1 MTIDIF
7 ALIVSA
13 ILLAGLYATMS
24 YGLALIYGVMKIVN
38 LAHAGVMMWGAYVAF
53 ILVTQLGINPFV
65 APLLIVPIFFV
76 FGIFLQRYVVRR
88 VMGAPPISSLL
99 LLFGVWLIMQN
110 ISYLI
115 FSGDTKAITTN
126 YTLLTFQLGG
136 IPVSVNRLIVFIV
149 GILALVVLRQFLGHT
164 YMGKAIRA
172 TAQDMDPSKLVGIN
186 TSWIMEVAFGIG
198 IALASLAGSLM
209 ALIFAFDPD
218 FGRSHLLKGFCVVVL
233 GGLESMIGVALGA
246 LVLALAE
253 ALSVLWLMPAL
264 QDFVSFALLVIVL
277 IVMPGGMK
285 DILDRLSSV
294 RPNQL

>member
-1 MTIDIF
+1 MKGITIDIS

-38 LAHAGVMMWGAYVAF
+38 LAHAGVMMWGAYGAF
-53 ILVTQLGINPFV
+53 ILITRLGGNPFL
-65 APLLIVPIFFV
+65 APLLIVPAFFF
-76 FGIFLQRYVVRR
+76 FGTFLQRYIVRR

-99 LLFGVWLIMQN
+99 LLFGIWLIMQN
-110 ISYLI
+110 ISYLV
-115 FSGDTKAITTN
+115 FTGDTKAITTH
-126 YTLLTFQLGG
+126 YTLLTFQLNG
-136 IPVSVNRLIVFIV
+136 IPISVNRLAVFIAGV
-149 GILALVVLRQFLGHT
+149 IALVALWQFLDRT

-172 TAQDMDPSKLVGIN
+172 TAQDSDASKLVGIN
-186 TSWIMEVAFGIG
+186 TERIMEIAFGIG
-198 IALASLAGSLM
+198 ISLAGLAGSLM

-218 FGRSHLLKGFCVVVL
+218 FGRSHLLKGFCIVVL

-277 IVMPGGMK
+277 VVMPGGMK
-285 DILDRLSSV
+285 ELINRVFSK
-294 RPNQL
+294 

>member
-1 MTIDIF
+1 MSGINIDIP

-24 YGLALIYGVMKIVN
+24 YGLTLIYGVMKIVN
-38 LAHAGVMMWGAYVAF
+38 LAHAGVMMWGAYFAF
-53 ILVTQLGINPFV
+53 VLITRLGGNPFL
-65 APLLIVPIFFV
+65 APIVIVPVFFV
-76 FGIFLQRYVVRR
+76 FGMFLQRYVVRR

-115 FSGDTKAITTN
+115 FSGDTKAITTK
-126 YTLLTFQLGG
+126 YTLLTFQLAG
-136 IPVSVNRLIVFIV
+136 IPVSVNRLVVFIV
-149 GILALVVLRQFLGHT
+149 GILALLALRQFLGHT

-172 TAQDMDPSKLVGIN
+172 TAQDSDASKLAGIN
-186 TSWIMEVAFGIG
+186 TSRIMEIAFGIG

-218 FGRSHLLKGFCVVVL
+218 FGRSHLLKGFCIVVL

-253 ALSVLWLMPAL
+253 ALSVLWLMPAM

-285 DILDRLSSV
+285 GLVDRFFSK
-294 RPNQL
+294 

>member
-1 MTIDIF
+1 VGDITIDIS

-38 LAHAGVMMWGAYVAF
+38 LAHAGVMMWGAYGAF
-53 ILVTQLGINPFV
+53 ILIARLGANPFL
-65 APLLIVPIFFV
+65 APLLIVPAFFIFGV
-76 FGIFLQRYVVRR
+76 FLQRYVVRR

-99 LLFGVWLIMQN
+99 LLFGIWLIMQN
-110 ISYLI
+110 ISYLV
-115 FSGDTKAITTN
+115 FTGDTKAITTK
-126 YTLLTFQLGG
+126 YTLLTFQVSG
-136 IPVSVNRLIVFIV
+136 ISISVNRLVVFIV
-149 GILALVVLRQFLGHT
+149 GILALVALRQFLGRT

-172 TAQDMDPSKLVGIN
+172 TAQDSDASKLVGIN
-186 TSWIMEVAFGIG
+186 TARIMEIAFGIG
-198 IALASLAGSLM
+198 IALAGLAGSLM

-218 FGRSHLLKGFCVVVL
+218 FGRSHLLKGFCIVVL

-277 IVMPGGMK
+277 VVMPGGMK
-285 DILDRLSSV
+285 ELLSKFIK
-294 RPNQL
+294 N

>member
-1 MTIDIF
+1 MTGITIDIS

-38 LAHAGVMMWGAYVAF
+38 LAHAGVMMWGAYGAF
-53 ILVTQLGINPFV
+53 ILITRLGGNPFL
-65 APLLIVPIFFV
+65 APLLIVPAFFL
-76 FGIFLQRYVVRR
+76 FGTFLQRYIVRR

-99 LLFGVWLIMQN
+99 LLFGIWLIMQN
-110 ISYLI
+110 ISYLV
-115 FSGDTKAITTN
+115 FTGDTKAITTQ
-126 YTLLTFQLGG
+126 YTLLTFQLNG
-136 IPVSVNRLIVFIV
+136 IPISVNRLVVFLV
-149 GILALVVLRQFLGHT
+149 GILALVALWQFLGRT

-172 TAQDMDPSKLVGIN
+172 TAQDSDASKLAGIN
-186 TSWIMEVAFGIG
+186 TERIMEIAFGIG
-198 IALASLAGSLM
+198 IALAGLAGSLM

-218 FGRSHLLKGFCVVVL
+218 FGRSHLLKGFCIVVL

-264 QDFVSFALLVIVL
+264 QDFVSFALLVAVL
-277 IVMPGGMK
+277 VVMPGGMK
-285 DILDRLSSV
+285 ELVNKLFRT
-294 RPNQL
+294 

>member
-1 MTIDIF
+1 
-7 ALIVSA
+7 VSA

-53 ILVTQLGINPFV
+53 VLITRVGINPFL
-65 APLLIVPIFFV
+65 APLLIVPAFFV
-76 FGIFLQRYVVRR
+76 FGRLLQRFVVRR
-88 VMGAPPISSLL
+88 IMGAPPISSLL
-99 LLFGVWLIMQN
+99 LLFGVWLMMQN
-110 ISYLI
+110 ISYLV
-115 FSGDTKAITTN
+115 FSGDTKAITTK
-126 YTLLTFQLGG
+126 YTLLTFQWGG
-136 IPVSVNRLIVFIV
+136 ISISVNRMFVFIV
-149 GILALVVLRQFLGHT
+149 GILALVALRQFLGHT
-164 YMGKAIRA
+164 YMGKAIRS
-172 TAQDMDPSKLVGIN
+172 TAQDSDASKLVGIN
-186 TSWIMEVAFGIG
+186 TSRIMEIAFGIG

-218 FGRSHLLKGFCVVVL
+218 FGRSHLLKGFCIVVL

-246 LVLALAE
+246 LVLALSE

-285 DILDRLSSV
+285 GLVDRFFSK
-294 RPNQL
+294 

>member
-1 MTIDIF
+1 
-7 ALIVSA
+7 
-13 ILLAGLYATMS
+13 MS

-38 LAHAGVMMWGAYVAF
+38 LAHAGVMMWGAYGAF
-53 ILVTQLGINPFV
+53 LLITQLGGNPFL
-65 APLLIVPIFFV
+65 APFLIVPAFFV

-110 ISYLI
+110 ISYLV
-115 FSGDTKAITTN
+115 FSGDTKAITTK
-126 YTLLTFQLGG
+126 YTLLTFQLSGVS
-136 IPVSVNRLIVFIV
+136 VSVNRLVVFIV
-149 GILALVVLRQFLGHT
+149 GILALLALRQFLGHT

-172 TAQDMDPSKLVGIN
+172 TAQDSDASKLVGIN
-186 TSWIMEVAFGIG
+186 TSRIMEIAFGIG

-218 FGRSHLLKGFCVVVL
+218 FGRSHLLKGFCIVVL

-277 IVMPGGMK
+277 VVMPGGMK
-285 DILDRLSSV
+285 GLVDRFFSK
-294 RPNQL
+294 

>member
-1 MTIDIF
+1 
-7 ALIVSA
+7 
-13 ILLAGLYATMS
+13 MS
-24 YGLALIYGVMKIVN
+24 YGLTLIYGVMKIVN
-38 LAHAGVMMWGAYVAF
+38 LAHAGVMMWGAYFAF
-53 ILVTQLGINPFV
+53 VLITRLGGNPFL
-65 APLLIVPIFFV
+65 APIVIVPVFFV
-76 FGIFLQRYVVRR
+76 FGMFLQRYIVRR

-115 FSGDTKAITTN
+115 FSGDTKAITTK
-126 YTLLTFQLGG
+126 YTLLTFQLAG
-136 IPVSVNRLIVFIV
+136 IPVSVNRMVVFIV
-149 GILALVVLRQFLGHT
+149 GILALLALRQFLGHT

-172 TAQDMDPSKLVGIN
+172 TAQDSDASKLAGIN
-186 TSWIMEVAFGIG
+186 TSRITEIAFGIG

-218 FGRSHLLKGFCVVVL
+218 FGRSHLLKGFCIVVL

-253 ALSVLWLMPAL
+253 ALSVLWLMPAM

-285 DILDRLSSV
+285 GLVDRFFSK
-294 RPNQL
+294 

>member
-1 MTIDIF
+1 MAIDIS
-7 ALIVSA
+7 ALIISA

-38 LAHAGVMMWGAYVAF
+38 LAHAGVMMWGAYGAF
-53 ILVTQLGINPFV
+53 IIITRLGGNPFL
-65 APLLIVPIFFV
+65 APILIVPSFFIF
-76 FGIFLQRYVVRR
+76 GTFLQRYVVRR

-99 LLFGVWLIMQN
+99 LLFGIWLIMQN
-110 ISYLI
+110 ISYLV
-115 FSGDTKAITTN
+115 FSGDTKAITTK
-126 YTLLTFQLGG
+126 YTLLTLPLNG
-136 IPVSVNRLIVFIV
+136 IPISVNRLAVFIA
-149 GILALVVLRQFLGHT
+149 GLLALVALWQFLEHT

-172 TAQDMDPSKLVGIN
+172 TAQDSDASKLVGIN
-186 TSWIMEVAFGIG
+186 TERIMEIAFGIG

-218 FGRSHLLKGFCVVVL
+218 FGRSHLLKGFCIVVL
-233 GGLESMIGVALGA
+233 GGLGSMIGVALGA

-277 IVMPGGMK
+277 VVMPGGMK
-285 DILDRLSSV
+285 ELVDRFL
-294 RPNQL
+294 RT

>member
-1 MTIDIF
+1 MDIS

-13 ILLAGLYATMS
+13 VLLAGLYATMS

-38 LAHAGVMMWGAYVAF
+38 LAHAGVMMWAAYVAF
-53 ILVTQLGINPFV
+53 LLIARLGVNPF
-65 APLLIVPIFFV
+65 LVPILTLPVFFV
-76 FGIFLQRYVVRR
+76 FGVLLQRYVVRR

-110 ISYLI
+110 ISYLL
-115 FSGDTKAITTN
+115 FSGDTKAITTK
-126 YTLLTFQLGG
+126 YTLMTFQVGG
-136 IPVSVNRLIVFIV
+136 VSVSINRLVVFIV
-149 GILALVVLRQFLGHT
+149 GILSLVALRQFLGHT

-172 TAQDMDPSKLVGIN
+172 TAQDKEASKLAGIN
-186 TSWIMEVAFGIG
+186 TERVMETAFGIG

-218 FGRSHLLKGFCVVVL
+218 FGRSHLLKGFCIVVL

-285 DILDRLSSV
+285 ELVDRLIKT
-294 RPNQL
+294 

>member
-1 MTIDIF
+1 MGGITIDIS

-38 LAHAGVMMWGAYVAF
+38 LAHAGVMMWGAYGAF
-53 ILVTQLGINPFV
+53 LLVTRLGGNPFL
-65 APLLIVPIFFV
+65 APVLIVPAFFF
-76 FGIFLQRYVVRR
+76 FGVFLQRYVVRR

-99 LLFGVWLIMQN
+99 LLFGIWLIMQN
-110 ISYLI
+110 ISYLV
-115 FSGDTKAITTN
+115 FSGDTKAITTP

-136 IPVSVNRLIVFIV
+136 LPISVNRLVVFV
-149 GILALVVLRQFLGHT
+149 AGILALVALRQFLGRT

-172 TAQDMDPSKLVGIN
+172 TAQDSEASKLAGIN
-186 TSWIMEVAFGIG
+186 TERIMEIAFGIG

-218 FGRSHLLKGFCVVVL
+218 FGRSHLLKGFCIVVL
-233 GGLESMIGVALGA
+233 GGLESMVGVALGA

-277 IVMPGGMK
+277 VVMPGGMK
-285 DILDRLSSV
+285 ELVSKFRK
-294 RPNQL
+294 N

>member
-1 MTIDIF
+1 
-7 ALIVSA
+7 LIVSA

-38 LAHAGVMMWGAYVAF
+38 LAHAGVMMWAAYVAF
-53 ILVTQLGINPFV
+53 ILIVHLGANPFLV
-65 APLLIVPIFFV
+65 PILIVPVFFV
-76 FGIFLQRYVVRR
+76 FGVLLQRYVVQR

-110 ISYLI
+110 ISYLV
-115 FSGDTKAITTN
+115 FSGDTKAITTK
-126 YTLLTFQLGG
+126 YTLMTFQVSG
-136 IPVSVNRLIVFIV
+136 ISISINRMVVFIV
-149 GILALVVLRQFLGHT
+149 GVLALVALRQFLGHT

-172 TAQDMDPSKLVGIN
+172 TAQDKEASKLAGIN
-186 TSWIMEVAFGIG
+186 TERVMETAFGIG
-198 IALASLAGSLM
+198 TALASLAGSLM

-218 FGRSHLLKGFCVVVL
+218 FGRSHLLKGFCIVVL

-285 DILDRLSSV
+285 ELVDRLI
-294 RPNQL
+294 RP

>member
-1 MTIDIF
+1 M
-7 ALIVSA
+7 SA

-24 YGLALIYGVMKIVN
+24 YGLTLIYGVMKIVN
-38 LAHAGVMMWGAYVAF
+38 LAHAGVMMWGAYFAF
-53 ILVTQLGINPFV
+53 VLITRLGGNPFL
-65 APLLIVPIFFV
+65 APIVIVPVFFV
-76 FGIFLQRYVVRR
+76 FGMFLQRYIVRR

-115 FSGDTKAITTN
+115 FSGDTKAITTK
-126 YTLLTFQLGG
+126 YTLLTFQLAG
-136 IPVSVNRLIVFIV
+136 IPVSVNRMVVFIV
-149 GILALVVLRQFLGHT
+149 GILALLALRQFLGHT

-172 TAQDMDPSKLVGIN
+172 TAQDSDASKLAGIN
-186 TSWIMEVAFGIG
+186 TSRITEIAFGIG

-218 FGRSHLLKGFCVVVL
+218 FGRSHLLKGFCIVVL

-253 ALSVLWLMPAL
+253 ALSVLWLMPAM

-285 DILDRLSSV
+285 GLVDRFFSK
-294 RPNQL
+294 

>member
-1 MTIDIF
+1 
-7 ALIVSA
+7 
-13 ILLAGLYATMS
+13 MS

-38 LAHAGVMMWGAYVAF
+38 LAHAGVMMWAAYVAF
-53 ILVTQLGINPFV
+53 LLIAHLGLNPFLI
-65 APLLIVPIFFV
+65 PFLIVPVFFIFGV
-76 FGIFLQRYVVRR
+76 LLQRYVVKR

-110 ISYLI
+110 ISYLV
-115 FSGDTKAITTN
+115 FSGDTKAITTK
-126 YTLLTFQLGG
+126 YTLMTFQVSG
-136 IPVSVNRLIVFIV
+136 ISISINRLVVFIV
-149 GILALVVLRQFLGHT
+149 GIIALLALREFLGHT

-172 TAQDMDPSKLVGIN
+172 TAQDKDASKLAGIN
-186 TSWIMEVAFGIG
+186 TERVMETAFGIG

-218 FGRSHLLKGFCVVVL
+218 FGRSHLLKGFCIVVL
-233 GGLESMIGVALGA
+233 GGLESMIGGALGA

-264 QDFVSFALLVIVL
+264 QDFVSFALLVVVL

-285 DILDRLSSV
+285 SLVDRFI
-294 RPNQL
+294 RT